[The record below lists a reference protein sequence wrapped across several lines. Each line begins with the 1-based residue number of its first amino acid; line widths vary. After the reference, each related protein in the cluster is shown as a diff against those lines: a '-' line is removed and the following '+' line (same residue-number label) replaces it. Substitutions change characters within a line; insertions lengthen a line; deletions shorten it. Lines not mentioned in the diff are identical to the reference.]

1 MAFRIIDPG
10 HFSSLRTSTRRAG
23 CRGFS
28 ASPAVTSNRSVRLA
42 APENARRAA
51 FCSKKTISRR
61 ASGQIRSAAMSGG
74 HRNATAPNSS
84 ASALNAFTIARYG
97 AEDWHRLAMPGPR
110 PNSIVSSARS
120 TATVQPAASVTW
132 ELAEA
137 IRCRRRHYHV
147 TVVNSATISAT
158 ANIKTA
164 TSIRQLPHGARP
176 LGSCDGPCQR
186 LYRIGLHQ

>member
-1 MAFRIIDPG
+1 
-10 HFSSLRTSTRRAG
+10 
-23 CRGFS
+23 
-28 ASPAVTSNRSVRLA
+28 
-42 APENARRAA
+42 
-51 FCSKKTISRR
+51 
-61 ASGQIRSAAMSGG
+61 MSGG